1 MAFSR
6 TYPTS
11 IIPPN
16 PSDADFETNFRGNM
30 SSFNGVVQDIDDEV
44 TTGRGSVY
52 ANLNARFTA
61 LEGTAGV
68 AASFFTIDSSAS
80 GSAGNTFFTTTGNTT
95 ARYFVG
101 RAIRIISSTGTV
113 YGYVGSSSFSGTT
126 TVNIVTN
133 AAGDALTI
141 SGTVTSI
148 AFTTA
153 GAEARDLI
161 QYNQLSATA
170 TATLSGNAVA
180 MAIALG

>member
-30 SSFNGVVQDIDDEV
+30 SSFKGVVQDIDDEV

-68 AASFFTIDSSAS
+68 AASFFTVDSSAS

-133 AAGDALTI
+133 AAGTGLTI

-148 AFTTA
+148 SFTTA

-161 QYNQLSATA
+161 QYSQLASTT

>member
-30 SSFNGVVQDIDDEV
+30 SSFKGVVQDIDDEV

-133 AAGDALTI
+133 AAGTGLTI

-161 QYNQLSATA
+161 QYSQLSSTA

>member
-1 MAFSR
+1 MAYSR

-11 IIPPN
+11 IIPAN
-16 PSDADFETNFRGNM
+16 PSDADFETNFRSNTT
-30 SSFNGVVQDIDDEV
+30 SFKGVVQDIDDEV

-68 AASFFTIDSSAS
+68 AASFWSIDSAAS
-80 GSAGNTFFTTTGNTT
+80 GSAGNTLFTTTGDTT
-95 ARYFVG
+95 SRYYVG
-101 RAIRIISSTGTV
+101 RAIRVISSSGTV
-113 YGYVGSSSFSGTT
+113 YGYVSSSSFSSTT

-133 AAGDALTI
+133 AGGTALTI

-148 AFTTA
+148 SYSTA
-153 GAEARDLI
+153 GVEVQDLI
-161 QYNQLSATA
+161 QYAQLAST
-170 TATLSGNAVA
+170 TTSTLSGTAVA

>member
-30 SSFNGVVQDIDDEV
+30 SSFKGVVQDIDDEV

-68 AASFFTIDSSAS
+68 AASFFTVDSSAS

-113 YGYVGSSSFSGTT
+113 YGYVGSSSFSSNT
-126 TVNIVTN
+126 TVNIVTD
-133 AAGDALTI
+133 AAGTALTI

-148 AFTTA
+148 SFTTA